1 MIELHLDDQVAQRAT
16 DRALR
21 EGWPD
26 LHTLI
31 LQLVYRYA
39 HGKDSATGGY
49 QRAANMTDEERKMA
63 AANAAHAR
71 WATASE
77 EDKRAAAKRA
87 SDARWGKQQRALA
100 LVRKLTAPGPG
111 SRVPGWPLEE
121 GGEEDGSC

>member
-1 MIELHLDDQVAQRAT
+1 MITLDLDDQVAQRAT

-39 HGKDSATGGY
+39 HGKDAATGGY
-49 QRAANMTDEERKMA
+49 QRAANMSEEDRSAA

-71 WATASE
+71 WATATDE
-77 EDKRAAAKRA
+77 QKTAAAKHA
-87 SDARWGKQQRALA
+87 SDARWGKQHRTLALA
-100 LVRKLTAPGPG
+100 RKLTAPKPK
-111 SRVPGWPLEE
+111 RVPAWPLAEDDEE
-121 GGEEDGSC
+121 GGTE